1 MAQKYM
7 TTVDVREAVR
17 MYEAGMSLKAI
28 SQTLGFCRR
37 TITNH
42 LAKQCSIRSSAK
54 QNALQRGPL
63 TEAQEREAVRLYRRG
78 VSKRQLAERFNKYLQ
93 YFNEILRRHGV
104 AMRHRNAKEN
114 YPHCAKPEHLAMTL
128 LVTKLHRD
136 EELSIGEISELVGKS
151 FTAVRDRLFRSGAIR
166 SKGDGARVKK
176 VWNRKPASER
186 EARIHRARKLIENYR
201 REYGA
206 L

>member
-17 MYEAGMSLKAI
+17 MYEAGMSLKKI
-28 SQTLGFCRR
+28 GETLGFCRR

-78 VSKRQLAERFNKYLQ
+78 VSKRQLAERFNKYPQ

-128 LVTKLHRD
+128 LVTKLHQE
-136 EELSIGEISELVGKS
+136 EELSVGEIAELVGRS
-151 FTAVRDRLFRSGAIR
+151 WTAVHARLRRAGAQR
-166 SKGDGARVKK
+166 SKQEGVK
-176 VWNRKPASER
+176 VLRAWSRKPASEH
-186 EARIHRARKLIENYR
+186 EARAHRARKLIENYR

>member
-78 VSKRQLAERFNKYLQ
+78 VSKRQLSERFNKYPQ

-114 YPHCAKPEHLAMTL
+114 YPHYAKPESLAMTL

-151 FTAVRDRLFRSGAIR
+151 CTAVRVRLLRSGCIR
-166 SKGDGARVKK
+166 SKSEGARVMKA
-176 VWNRKPASER
+176 WNRKPASER
-186 EARIHRARKLIENYR
+186 EARAHRARRMVENYR
-201 REYGA
+201 KEYGVF
-206 L
+206 